1 MENLQTMS
9 LGDKDSGMTPI
20 NMETKNND
28 PIVQQT
34 EMDSTPLNEVMGDN
48 EIMGASDPRAMQQM
62 PAQMYAAQQQ
72 QQQQVGP
79 AQQQV
84 SVSSYPMNLT
94 DEQVVAILA
103 GIVAIGSFSRPV
115 QEKLSSVVPQFLA
128 DNGTRSTIGLV
139 STGALA
145 AVAFYFGKR
154 MLK

>member
-1 MENLQTMS
+1 MDNLQTMS
-9 LGDKDSGMTPI
+9 LGDKDNGMTPL
-20 NMETKNND
+20 NMETKNSA

-48 EIMGASDPRAMQQM
+48 EIMGAADPRAMQQM
-62 PAQMYAAQQQ
+62 PAQMYAQ

-79 AQQQV
+79 VQQQQQV
-84 SVSSYPMNLT
+84 AVSAYPMNLT
-94 DEQVVAILA
+94 DDQVVAILA

-115 QEKLSSVVPQFLA
+115 QEKLSSVVPQFLT
-128 DNGTRSTIGLV
+128 DNGTRSTVGLI

>member
-1 MENLQTMS
+1 MDNLQTMS

-20 NMETKNND
+20 NMETKNSA

-48 EIMGASDPRAMQQM
+48 EIMGAADPRAMQQM
-62 PAQMYAAQQQ
+62 PAQMYAQ
-72 QQQQVGP
+72 QQQQVGQVQ
-79 AQQQV
+79 QQQV
-84 SVSSYPMNLT
+84 AVSAYPMNLT
-94 DEQVVAILA
+94 DDQVVAILA

-128 DNGTRSTIGLV
+128 DNGTRSTVGLI